1 MKVHEIIQQ
10 SAKTLFTL
18 ELLPPVKGSNFDGIA
33 STIEALIDFK
43 PAYVNI
49 TYHRA
54 DVVIIKSEKGK
65 EETHI
70 TKKRPGTVSIAAA
83 IKYKYGLEVVPHL
96 VCGGFTKEETEDALI
111 DLNFLSI
118 QNVLALRGD
127 KRKSDEHFVSDEN
140 GHAHAVDLVKQVNN
154 MNKGIY
160 LHPEISSAVETDFSI
175 GVAGYPE
182 MHSDAL
188 NMEQDLAYLKQKV
201 DAGADYIVTQMFF
214 DNAAF
219 IRFVE
224 RCRAIGITV
233 PIIPGLKPI
242 SVKRQLD
249 ILPQTFNLSI
259 PDSLRREVE
268 KCKDEKSVKQ
278 VGVEWT
284 IAQCKEL
291 KTFDVPA
298 LHFYTMG
305 RPDNIVAICKEVF

>member
-1 MKVHEIIQQ
+1 MKVHEIIRQ
-10 SAKTLFTL
+10 SDKTLLTL

-33 STIEALIDFK
+33 ATIESLIEFK
-43 PAYVNI
+43 PSYVNI

-54 DVVIIKSEKGK
+54 DIVTVTNSKGK
-65 EETHI
+65 TERYV

-83 IKYKYGLEVVPHL
+83 IKYKYNLEVVPHL

-127 KRKSDEHFVSDEN
+127 KRKNDMHFVNEEN
-140 GHAHAVDLVKQVNN
+140 GHAHAVDLLKQIKN
-154 MNKGIY
+154 MNNGIY
-160 LHPEISSAVETDFSI
+160 LHSEIANAVPTDFSV
-175 GVAGYPE
+175 GVAGYSE
-182 MHSDAL
+182 MHGDADS
-188 NMEQDLAYLKQKV
+188 MEQDLAYLKQKA

-224 RCRAIGITV
+224 QCRNMGITI

-242 SVKRQLD
+242 SVKRQLE
-249 ILPQTFNLSI
+249 ILPETFHLTI
-259 PDSLRREVE
+259 PEELRKEVE
-268 KCKDEKSVKQ
+268 KCKDDKEVKQ
-278 VGVEWT
+278 VGIEWT
-284 IAQCKEL
+284 VAQCREL
-291 KTFDVPA
+291 KKMNAPA

-305 RPDNIVAICKEVF
+305 KPDNIVKICKEIF

>member
-1 MKVHEIIQQ
+1 MKVHEIIKQ

-33 STIEALIDFK
+33 ATIESLVQFN

-54 DVVIIKSEKGK
+54 DVIVTQNSKGDTEK
-65 EETHI
+65 HI

-127 KRKSDEHFVSDEN
+127 KRKSDEHFVSEEN
-140 GHAHAVDLVKQVNN
+140 GHAHAVDLLRQIKD

-160 LHPEISSAVETDFSI
+160 LHPEISNPVETDFSV

-182 MHSDAL
+182 MHSDADS
-188 NMEQDLAYLKQKV
+188 MEQDLAYLKQKV
-201 DAGADYIVTQMFF
+201 EAGADYIVTQMFF

-224 RCRAIGITV
+224 KCRSMGITI

-249 ILPQTFNLSI
+249 ILPETFNLSI
-259 PDSLRREVE
+259 PEELKKEVE
-268 KCKDEKSVKQ
+268 KCKDDKAVKQ
-278 VGVEWT
+278 AGVEWAIT
-284 IAQCKEL
+284 QCREL
-291 KTFDVPA
+291 KKFGVPA

-305 RPDNIVAICKEVF
+305 KPDNIVAICKEVF

>member
-1 MKVHEIIQQ
+1 MKVHEILQQ
-10 SAKTLFTL
+10 SNKTLFTL

-33 STIEALIDFK
+33 STIESLVEFN

-54 DVVIIKSEKGK
+54 DIVTSVNSKGEVEKHII
-65 EETHI
+65 
-70 TKKRPGTVSIAAA
+70 KKRPGTVSIAAA

-127 KRKSDEHFVSDEN
+127 KMKNDSCFTCTEN
-140 GHAHAVDLVKQVNN
+140 GHAHASELVGQIQD
-154 MNKGIY
+154 MNKGMY
-160 LHPEISSAVETDFSI
+160 LRSEITNAIATDFSV

-182 MHSDAL
+182 MHSDAES
-188 NMEQDLAYLKQKV
+188 MEKDLAYLKQKV
-201 DAGADYIVTQMFF
+201 DAGANYIVTQMFF

-224 RCRAIGITV
+224 SCRTIGITV

-249 ILPQTFNLSI
+249 ILPQTFHLNI
-259 PDSLRREVE
+259 PADLHKEVE
-268 KCKDEKSVKQ
+268 KCKDDAGVKQ
-278 VGVEWT
+278 AGVEWT
-284 IAQCKEL
+284 IAQCQEL
-291 KTFDVPA
+291 KRLGVPA

-305 RPDNIVAICKEVF
+305 RPDNIVKICKAIF

>member
-10 SAKTLFTL
+10 SDKTLLTL

-33 STIEALIDFK
+33 STIESLIEFK

-49 TYHRA
+49 TYHRS
-54 DVVIIKSEKGK
+54 DIVTTTNSEGK
-65 EETHI
+65 AEKHV

-127 KRKSDEHFVSDEN
+127 KRKNDEHFVGEEN
-140 GHAHAVDLVKQVNN
+140 GHAHAVDLLKQIKD
-154 MNKGIY
+154 MNKGVY
-160 LHPEISSAVETDFSI
+160 LHPEISNAVPTEFSV

-182 MHSDAL
+182 MHGDAVS
-188 NMEQDLAYLKQKV
+188 MEQDLVYLKQKV

-214 DNAAF
+214 DNSAF

-224 RCRAIGITV
+224 KCRSIGITI

-242 SVKRQLD
+242 SVKRQLE
-249 ILPQTFNLSI
+249 ILPETFHLDI
-259 PDSLRREVE
+259 PEDLKKEVE
-268 KCKDEKSVKQ
+268 KCKDDKAVKQ
-278 VGVEWT
+278 VGIEWT

-291 KTFDVPA
+291 QKFGVPA

-305 RPDNIVAICKEVF
+305 RPDNIVAICKEIF

>member
-10 SAKTLFTL
+10 SNKTLFTF

-33 STIEALIDFK
+33 TTIESLIAFN

-49 TYHRA
+49 TYHRS
-54 DVVIIKSEKGK
+54 DIVITNGEK
-65 EETHI
+65 HI

-83 IKYKYGLEVVPHL
+83 IKYKYGLEAVPHL

-127 KRKSDEHFVSDEN
+127 KRKNEEHFVSEEN
-140 GHAHAVDLVKQVNN
+140 GYAHAVDLVKQIKN
-154 MNKGIY
+154 MNNGIY
-160 LHPEISSAVETDFSI
+160 LHPEISNAVATDFSV

-182 MHSDAL
+182 MHSDAES
-188 NMEQDLAYLKQKV
+188 MEQDLAYLKQKV
-201 DAGADYIVTQMFF
+201 AAGADYIVTQMFF

-224 RCRAIGITV
+224 KCRSMGITI

-242 SVKRQLD
+242 SVKRQLE
-249 ILPQTFNLSI
+249 ILPDTFHLSM
-259 PDSLRREVE
+259 PEELKKEVE
-268 KCKDEKSVKQ
+268 KCSDDKAVKQ

-291 KTFDVPA
+291 KKFGVPA

-305 RPDNIVAICKEVF
+305 RPDNIVAICKEIF

>member
-10 SAKTLFTL
+10 SDKTLLTL
-18 ELLPPVKGSNFDGIA
+18 ELLPPVKGSNFDEIA
-33 STIEALIDFK
+33 STIESLVEFN

-54 DVVIIKSEKGK
+54 DVVTTKNSKGETEK
-65 EETHI
+65 HI

-83 IKYKYGLEVVPHL
+83 IKYKYGLEVVPHI

-127 KRKSDEHFVSDEN
+127 KRKNDEHFEGDEN
-140 GHAHAVDLVKQVNN
+140 GHAHAIDLLKQIKN

-160 LHPEISSAVETDFSI
+160 LHSEISNAVATDFSV

-182 MHSDAL
+182 IHGDAES
-188 NMEQDLAYLKQKV
+188 MEQDLAYLKQKV

-224 RCRAIGITV
+224 KCRSMGITT

-249 ILPQTFNLSI
+249 ILPETFHLAI
-259 PDSLRREVE
+259 PEDLKKEVE
-268 KCKDEKSVKQ
+268 KCKDEKTVKQ
-278 VGVEWT
+278 VGIEWA

-291 KTFDVPA
+291 KKFGVPA

-305 RPDNIVAICKEVF
+305 RPDNIVAICKEIF

>member
-10 SAKTLFTL
+10 SDKTLLTL

-33 STIEALIDFK
+33 TTIESLIEFS
-43 PAYVNI
+43 PSYVNI
-49 TYHRA
+49 TYHRSDIVA
-54 DVVIIKSEKGK
+54 TTNREGK
-65 EETHI
+65 TENHI

-127 KRKSDEHFVSDEN
+127 KRKNDEHFVSEEN
-140 GHAHAVDLVKQVNN
+140 GHAHAVDLLKQIKD
-154 MNKGIY
+154 MNKGVY
-160 LHPEISSAVETDFSI
+160 LHPEISNAVATDFSV

-182 MHSDAL
+182 MHSDAE
-188 NMEQDLAYLKQKV
+188 NMEQDFAYLKQKV

-224 RCRAIGITV
+224 KCRGMGITV

-242 SVKRQLD
+242 SVKRQLE
-249 ILPQTFNLSI
+249 ILPETFHLAI
-259 PDSLRREVE
+259 PEELRKEVE
-268 KCKDEKSVKQ
+268 KCSDDKAVKQ
-278 VGVEWT
+278 VGIEWT
-284 IAQCKEL
+284 IDQCKEL
-291 KTFDVPA
+291 KKFGAPA

-305 RPDNIVAICKEVF
+305 RPDNIIAICKQIF

>member
-1 MKVHEIIQQ
+1 MKVHEIIRQ
-10 SAKTLFTL
+10 SDKTLLTL

-33 STIEALIDFK
+33 ATIESLIEFN

-54 DVVIIKSEKGK
+54 DVVVSKNGNGEVEK
-65 EETHI
+65 HI

-127 KRKSDEHFVSDEN
+127 KRKGEERFVSNEN
-140 GHAHAVDLVKQVNN
+140 GHAHAVDLLKQIKD
-154 MNKGIY
+154 MNRGIY
-160 LHPEISSAVETDFSI
+160 LHPEISNAVATDFSV

-182 MHSDAL
+182 MHGDAGS
-188 NMEQDLAYLKQKV
+188 MEQDLAYLKQKV

-214 DNAAF
+214 DNSAF
-219 IRFVE
+219 INFVE
-224 RCRAIGITV
+224 KCRAMGITI

-242 SVKRQLD
+242 SVKRQLE
-249 ILPQTFNLSI
+249 ILPETFHLGI
-259 PDSLRREVE
+259 PDELRKEVE
-268 KCKDEKSVKQ
+268 KCSDDKAAKQ

-284 IAQCKEL
+284 AAQCKEL
-291 KTFDVPA
+291 KKLGVPA

>member
-1 MKVHEIIQQ
+1 MKVHEIIRQ
-10 SAKTLFTL
+10 STKTLLTL

-33 STIEALIDFK
+33 STIESLIEFK

-54 DVVIIKSEKGK
+54 DVVVSKNAKGEAEK
-65 EETHI
+65 HV

-127 KRKSDEHFVSDEN
+127 KLKNDEYFVSEEN
-140 GHAHAVDLVKQVNN
+140 GHAHAIDLLRQIKDMNN
-154 MNKGIY
+154 GCY
-160 LHPEISSAVETDFSI
+160 LHSEISNAVATDFSV

-182 MHSDAL
+182 MHGDADS
-188 NMEQDLAYLKQKV
+188 MEQDLVYLKQKV

-224 RCRAIGITV
+224 KCRSMGITI

-242 SVKRQLD
+242 SVKRQLE
-249 ILPQTFNLSI
+249 ILPETFHLSI
-259 PDSLRREVE
+259 PEELKKEVG
-268 KCKDEKSVKQ
+268 KAKDDKAVKQ
-278 VGVEWT
+278 VGIEWA
-284 IAQCKEL
+284 ISQCKEL
-291 KTFDVPA
+291 NKYGVPA